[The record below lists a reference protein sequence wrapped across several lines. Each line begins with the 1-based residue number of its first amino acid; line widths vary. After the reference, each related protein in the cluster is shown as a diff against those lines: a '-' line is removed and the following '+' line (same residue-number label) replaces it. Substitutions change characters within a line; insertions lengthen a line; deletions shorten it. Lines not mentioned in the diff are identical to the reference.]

1 MGFFFSTNKYSTKP
15 HQLSKQTIE
24 ALVSRTKVNSLDGVE
39 ESEVEGA
46 LDDRRGS
53 DGKMSLQQIYDELTR
68 LKNLNK
74 KSKFLIS
81 NTKLLISANKN
92 CNYYF
97 TYNICKCET
106 KYQ

>member
-1 MGFFFSTNKYSTKP
+1 M
-15 HQLSKQTIE
+15 
-24 ALVSRTKVNSLDGVE
+24 VSRTKVNSLDGVE

-74 KSKFLIS
+74 IS
-81 NTKLLISANKN
+81 SADKN
-92 CNYYF
+92 GLMRVFEKYF
-97 TYNICKCET
+97 TQHFNK
-106 KYQ
+106 